1 MSSCARVLAMDRPE
15 TLDRYLGLLGLPAR
29 RPSLDALAELTAAH
43 LMRIPFENVSK
54 LYYRHDLSSRGVPG
68 LARFLDGIE
77 RYRFGGTCYAN
88 NFHFGQLLAHLG
100 YRATLC
106 GADMNAPD
114 VHIVNLVAVDGRRY
128 LVDVGYGA
136 PFLEPLPL
144 DATEDQEIVW
154 GAYRHVLR
162 PAGAGQRPR
171 LDLYREDVL
180 KHRYVLNPAARRIE
194 EFADI
199 IAESFAEHATFMN
212 ALLISRFGK
221 DHSTML
227 RNLTLIRS
235 EGTAWHLSEIAE
247 ADQLPGIIEREFGMP
262 RDVVRLALD
271 GVRLTAQP

>member
-1 MSSCARVLAMDRPE
+1 MDRPE

-54 LYYRHDLSSRGVPG
+54 LYYRHDASRRRLPD
-68 LARFLDGIE
+68 LTQFLDGIE
-77 RYRFGGTCYAN
+77 QYRFGGTCYAN

-100 YRATLC
+100 YRVTLC

-114 VHIVNLVAVDGRRY
+114 VHVVNIVTLDGRRY

-144 DATEDQEIVW
+144 DDADDREIAW
-154 GAYRHVLR
+154 GGYRYVLR
-162 PAGAGQRPR
+162 PRDTAQRPR
-171 LDLYREDVL
+171 LDMYSNGVF
-180 KHRYVLNPAARRIE
+180 KHGYVVNPASRRID

-199 IAESFAEHATFMN
+199 ISESFAERATFMN

-262 RDVVRLALD
+262 REVVRLALE

>member
-1 MSSCARVLAMDRPE
+1 MDRPE

-29 RPSLDALAELTAAH
+29 RPSLDALAELTATH

-54 LYYRHDLSSRGVPG
+54 LFYRHDALRRGLPDLS
-68 LARFLDGIE
+68 RFLDGIE
-77 RYRFGGTCYAN
+77 GYHFGGTCYAN
-88 NFHFGQLLAHLG
+88 NFHFCQLLAHLG
-100 YRATLC
+100 YRVTLC

-114 VHIVNLVAVDGRRY
+114 VHIVSVVTLDGRRY

-144 DATEDQEIVW
+144 DGTEDREIVW
-154 GAYRHVLR
+154 GAYRYVLR
-162 PAGAGQRPR
+162 PADAGQRPR
-171 LDLYREDVL
+171 LDLYRDGVL
-180 KHRYVLNPAARRIE
+180 KHGYVLNPAARRIE

-199 IAESFAEHATFMN
+199 IAESFAERATFMN

-221 DHSTML
+221 DRSTML
-227 RNLTLIRS
+227 RNLTLISS
-235 EGTAWHLSEIAE
+235 EGSAWYLREITE

-262 RDVVRLALD
+262 RDIVRKALD